1 VKLGNAYRDVHTSIV
16 CLLHHNW
23 AYPNVQQQSGEVNC
37 GSHRMEYCGAI
48 KDLQILVTWEEIQKQ
63 NTENENML

>member
-1 VKLGNAYRDVHTSIV
+1 
-16 CLLHHNW
+16 
-23 AYPNVQQQSGEVNC
+23 
-37 GSHRMEYCGAI
+37 MEYCGAI